1 MEKSYKY
8 YSTGL
13 VLGYLWGGGKGSY
26 PAKKFEADTKE
37 DLLDQAKKAL
47 VDGSLDSGMGFERLL
62 GALINIEEI
71 TTILVD
77 GKEYY
82 SKSYEH
88 EFIGHLS
95 EKEKY
100 FLEESMYHE

>member
-8 YSTGL
+8 YSSGL

-37 DLLDQAKKAL
+37 ELLDLATKAL

-77 GKEYY
+77 GKEFH
-82 SKSYEH
+82 SKIYEQ

-100 FLEESMYHE
+100 FLEESMFHE